1 MEQTGWI
8 GGKTLIKMK
17 DMTELEIDNFALNF
31 RNLIDQKNEE
41 ISNLKSDNRIMENEL
56 IQLRKPG
63 KLLSET
69 EIRQGMRPVFVRHI
83 PHNERF
89 HDFYAVPLEDGT
101 GVIGP
106 TKGVYRYENYLKTWE
121 AFSEKP
127 TEEAKS

>member
-1 MEQTGWI
+1 MEV
-8 GGKTLIKMK
+8 K

-31 RNLIDQKNEE
+31 KNLIDQKNEE
-41 ISNLKSDNRIMENEL
+41 ISNLKSDNQIMKNEI

-63 KLLSET
+63 KILSKE
-69 EIRQGMRPVFVRHI
+69 EIMFAKHPVYVQQI
-83 PHNERF
+83 PYNARLQN
-89 HDFYAVPLEDGT
+89 FYAVPLEDGT

-121 AFSEKP
+121 AFSEKS